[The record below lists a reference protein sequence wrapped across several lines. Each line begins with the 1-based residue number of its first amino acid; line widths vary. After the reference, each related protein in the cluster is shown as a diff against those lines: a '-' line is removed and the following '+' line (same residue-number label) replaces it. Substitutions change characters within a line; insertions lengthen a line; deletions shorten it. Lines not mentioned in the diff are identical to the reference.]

1 MQIIYHFG
9 YILSERINIS
19 VAASRGLIKLA
30 IKEEFGP
37 YQPLNTL
44 GLRDYQNL
52 ITHSLKRRLQDLKV
66 PQCEEIVELLID
78 ELLKNQ
84 SLITM
89 ERI

>member
-1 MQIIYHFG
+1 MQIIYHLG
-9 YILSERINIS
+9 DILSEKINIS

-37 YQPLNTL
+37 YKPISTL
-44 GLRDYQNL
+44 GLRDYQTL
-52 ITHSLKRRLQDLKV
+52 ITNSLKKRLQDLNIPKY
-66 PQCEEIVELLID
+66 EEIVELLID